1 MNCFPLCQV
10 AGVSG
15 PKYIP
20 CKEDEDLLNAF
31 DKMMADSAQVG
42 GRGGEGRGE

>member
-1 MNCFPLCQV
+1 M
-10 AGVSG
+10 SG

-20 CKEDEDLLNAF
+20 CKEDDDLLSAF

-42 GRGGEGRGE
+42 WGRKWIGRGGEGRGGES